1 MSLYR
6 RNPKRDGNESE
17 IVKALRRVGASVQP
31 LSAKGCPD
39 ILCGFR
45 GVNILLEIKDAKGEE
60 TDDQKQWAALWQ
72 GQRAV
77 VRSVDEALAAIGVKI

>member
-1 MSLYR
+1 
-6 RNPKRDGNESE
+6 
-17 IVKALRRVGASVQP
+17 
-31 LSAKGCPD
+31 
-39 ILCGFR
+39 LCGFR